1 MTRTGQDGLRR
12 RLLVTLIGVALVSV
26 VLISAVIYLFAQ
38 ILIDDGVEGQLV
50 SVRDTRVQALE
61 AGLEGVQS
69 HTSALAAN
77 RDVVDALTDLSREYG
92 QLDDDPSPDEMA
104 ELTMIY
110 ETEVLPPFVAAGV
123 DLPTADL
130 VPASAA
136 GRYVQQRYIAGNP
149 NGFDDR
155 DQLDDAGD
163 GSGYSAA
170 HAQHHPL
177 LRTLLGTTAM
187 SDLLLVDAD
196 TGDVVYTTKKRIDLG
211 TNGFDGPYSTNLNG
225 AKAGLGRV
233 LDRLSTVAVGDAV
246 VSDSVFYVPTAGE
259 PVFFLAAAVR
269 SGSDVIGAVVT
280 ELPASVLT
288 AFMTAG
294 QDWELL
300 GLGDTGEAYIVG
312 PDRTVPFDGGGEL
325 RSDSRLWLEDPDEY
339 LRLYVERY
347 GDQAAADLIE
357 TVGSPVLLQ
366 QVDNP
371 AVTAALAGEEFIG
384 TVTNYLGKDTLAVSA
399 PVRAGGLDWAVIVE
413 FDKSE
418 SDAELASLLRR
429 ILVVLAILLPAI
441 AVTGVLLAR
450 VLTRPTDSLVQSAAA
465 IADGDLDADVEDFG
479 RNELGDLGRQ
489 LQGVAGQI
497 ELRDQAIVDEENH
510 INDLLTAV
518 LPTRLVDRVRRGEQV
533 IEDIFD
539 TATAVSITVDDV
551 PEAAGVDQD
560 IALEITER
568 LNEAAEI
575 LMERYGV
582 ERIRRSSGSELYLC
596 GLNEDDAQVASATEF
611 VLAAIA
617 LVGEVGAE
625 FGKTLTARAG
635 MSAGDVATGVLGT
648 SQLSFGVWGDP
659 PGMAVTLAS
668 FAQPGQVLAD
678 SSVVAQLGPQWEVG
692 PVEQLPGLADDIE
705 VREIEGAVSEGI
717 EPDRDLAGS

>member
-1 MTRTGQDGLRR
+1 MTRTGHDGLRR
-12 RLLVTLIGVALVSV
+12 RLLVTLIGVAVVSV

-38 ILIDDGVEGQLV
+38 VLIDDGVEGQLV

-61 AGLEGVQS
+61 AGLESVQAQ
-69 HTSALAAN
+69 TSALAAN
-77 RDVVDALTDLSREYG
+77 PDVVDALTDLSSEFAR
-92 QLDDDPSPDEMA
+92 LDDGTGSDQMT

-123 DLPTADL
+123 DLPAADL
-130 VPASAA
+130 IPASPA
-136 GRYVQQRYIAGNP
+136 GRYVQQRYIAENP

-177 LRTLLGTTAM
+177 LRRLLDTTAM

-196 TGDVVYTTKKRIDLG
+196 TGDVVYTTKKRVDLG
-211 TNGFDGPYSTNLNG
+211 TNGFDGPYTTNVDG
-225 AKAGLGRV
+225 AKAGLGSV
-233 LDRLSTVAVGDAV
+233 LDRLSTVAVGEAV

-280 ELPASVLT
+280 EVPVSVVT

-312 PDRTVPFDGGGEL
+312 PDRTLPYEGGGEL
-325 RSDSRLWLEDPDEY
+325 RSDSRLWLEDPEEY

-366 QVDNP
+366 RVDNP
-371 AVTAALAGEEFIG
+371 AVTAALDGEEFTG

-399 PVRAGGLDWAVIVE
+399 PLRVGGLDWAVIVE

-418 SDAELASLLRR
+418 SDAALGSLLRR
-429 ILVVLAILLPAI
+429 ILLVLVILLPAI
-441 AVTGVLLAR
+441 AITGVLLAR
-450 VLTRPTDSLVQSAAA
+450 ILTRPADSLVRSAAA
-465 IADGDLDADVEDFG
+465 IADGDLDAEVEDLG

-497 ELRDQAIVDEENH
+497 ELREQAVVDEERH
-510 INDLLTAV
+510 ITDLLTAL
-518 LPTRLVDRVRRGEQV
+518 LPARLVDRVRRGEQV

-568 LNEAAEI
+568 LNEGVET

-582 ERIRRSSGSELYLC
+582 ERIRRSSGNQLFLC
-596 GLNEDDAQVASATEF
+596 GLDHDDAQVASATEF
-611 VLAAIA
+611 VFAGIA
-617 LVGEVGAE
+617 MVGEVGAE

-659 PGMAVTLAS
+659 PGTAVTLAS
-668 FAQPGQVLAD
+668 IARPGQVLAD
-678 SSVVAQLGPQWEVG
+678 SSVVSQLGPEWKVG

-705 VREIEGAVSEGI
+705 VREIEGVVSEGI
-717 EPDRDLAGS
+717 EQAQGLAGS